1 MQFILFLILF
11 LLQCATY
18 PTVTEKETPIMEHLG
33 MQDKIKEWIRRDC
46 GSCHTSTLSTAK
58 PKALQVF
65 DLKFSDWMSRM
76 TKKQL
81 KETFT
86 KRLGR
91 TVEEKNRTTISDALS
106 AELFRRNRSKPY

>member
-1 MQFILFLILF
+1 MQLKLLFILFLLR
-11 LLQCATY
+11 CATY
-18 PTVTEKETPIMEHLG
+18 PNVIEKETPIMEHLA
-33 MQDKIKEWIRRDC
+33 MQDKIKEWIREDC
-46 GSCHTSTLSTAK
+46 ASCHTSTLSTAK

-81 KETFT
+81 EETFI

-91 TVEEKNRTTISDALS
+91 TVEEKNRATVSSALG
-106 AELFRRNRSKPY
+106 AELFRRNRSKPN